1 MEFDKDTMRLF
12 PGSLQHR
19 KRMLDQKNA
28 TDEATEAGE
37 HVRRVLI
44 DLLQPS
50 AFEWRHPGRWHHS
63 PIFGPILIV
72 LGIIIGTVANIRAL

>member
-1 MEFDKDTMRLF
+1 
-12 PGSLQHR
+12 
-19 KRMLDQKNA
+19 
-28 TDEATEAGE
+28 
-37 HVRRVLI
+37 VRRVLI